1 MRAEV
6 LVVGAGPAGLAAAA
20 RLAEEGHQVRLLARG
35 NGFTHWGAG
44 AIDVLG
50 RVNDRRV
57 ERPVDAIGELS
68 ADHPYHV
75 VGAGALRS
83 GLEWFQRFAAVSGLE
98 HSGDP
103 DANRDQATALGTLR
117 PTCLLPAP
125 AAGEIGSHV
134 AVLGFE
140 GFRDFSPALCA
151 AGLQRR
157 AGQDGMRVSTGLVEL
172 PAWDHAR
179 YFTAIEL
186 AQAIDDEDF
195 RARLAPGLSRAAGGA
210 GTVVVPAVLG
220 LRAGHEP
227 WADLERRTGLR
238 LVEAAIPPPSV
249 PGLRLFFAYR
259 ARLTGLGVR
268 WQFGFPALGV
278 ERRGDQVTAVR
289 SEGASREITIRCQ
302 ELVLATGGVAGRGIE
317 ARRDGSMVEVVA
329 SLPVSGPRAGGP
341 GGAAAGE
348 AAGGADGPATA
359 GPSDRAAFVGPRFL
373 GGHPMGAAGVR
384 VDAELRPV
392 DSAGNPLY
400 ANVRCVGGLLAGHD
414 PTIEGSRE
422 GVALATATRL
432 AEVLAPSTTG
442 GPGDRGGMSR

>member
-6 LVVGAGPAGLAAAA
+6 LVVGAGPAGLATAA
-20 RLAEEGHQVRLLARG
+20 RLAEDGHQVRLLARG

-50 RVNDRRV
+50 RAGERRV
-57 ERPVDAIGELS
+57 ERPLEAIGELP
-68 ADHPYHV
+68 ADHPYRL

-83 GLEWFQRFAAVSGLE
+83 GLEWFQRTAAAAGLE
-98 HSGDP
+98 HAGELGS
-103 DANRDQATALGTLR
+103 NRDQVTALGTLR

-125 AAGEIGSHV
+125 AAGELGGHV

-151 AGLQRR
+151 SGLQRR
-157 AGQDGMRVSTGLVEL
+157 AGQDGMRVSTGVVEL
-172 PAWDHAR
+172 PAWNHPR
-179 YFTAIEL
+179 YFTAVEL

-195 RARLAPGLSRAAGGA
+195 RARLAPGLARAAGGA
-210 GTVVVPAVLG
+210 GTAVVPAVLG

-238 LVEAAIPPPSV
+238 LVEAAIPPPCV
-249 PGLRLFFAYR
+249 PGLRLFSAYR
-259 ARLTGLGVR
+259 ARLRVLGVR

-278 ERRGDQVTAVR
+278 ERHGDRVTAVR

-317 ARRDGSMVEVVA
+317 ARRDGSLAEAVA
-329 SLPVSGPRAGGP
+329 DLPVSGIPT
-341 GGAAAGE
+341 
-348 AAGGADGPATA
+348 DGPA
-359 GPSDRAAFVGPRFL
+359 GRAAFVGEHFL
-373 GGHPMGAAGVR
+373 GEHPIGAAGVR

-392 DSAGNPLY
+392 DGAGDPLY
-400 ANVRCVGGLLAGHD
+400 GNVRCVGGLLAGHD

-422 GVALATATRL
+422 GVALAPAARA
-432 AEVLAPSTTG
+432 AEVLAPATSHAATG
-442 GPGDRGGMSR
+442 QGGTAR